1 MLKRKAIKLTK
12 LMLFLIFNVMVKF
25 ISYDIKYLY
34 NNIYIYIYITIDIS
48 QYIIIDLHNRYL
60 KVS

>member
-34 NNIYIYIYITIDIS
+34 NNIYIYIYIIDI
-48 QYIIIDLHNRYL
+48 
-60 KVS
+60 